1 MLFRS
6 LFIVGGAFD
15 GLEKVIQNRT
25 AESGIGFGASV
36 HSKEQQSA
44 GELFQLVEP
53 SDIIKFG
60 LIPEL
65 VGRLPVI
72 ATLLELDED
81 ALMQILTQPKNA
93 LIKQYQHLF
102 SMEGVELEVTS
113 DALSAIAK
121 RAIERKTGARGLRSI
136 VENSLLD
143 VMFDLPSRKEVNK
156 VMLTKEAVE
165 GTADPI
171 LIEGVRSTVQNDD
184 DISESTTKVS

>member
-1 MLFRS
+1 
-6 LFIVGGAFD
+6 
-15 GLEKVIQNRT
+15 
-25 AESGIGFGASV
+25 
-36 HSKEQQSA
+36 
-44 GELFQLVEP
+44 
-53 SDIIKFG
+53 
-60 LIPEL
+60 
-65 VGRLPVI
+65 
-72 ATLLELDED
+72 
-81 ALMQILTQPKNA
+81 MQILTQPKNA

-143 VMFDLPSRKEVNK
+143 VMFSLPSRKEVNK

-184 DISESTTKVS
+184 NISESTTKVS